1 MRESAYGPG
10 RTFWLRKSSYS
21 GSNGGQCVEV
31 CPAAGQVLVRDSK
44 YARPAESRPIIAVP
58 NDAWPTLLELALS
71 GGVGELGEAL
81 VLERRRGGDTAV
93 VDRQG
98 IELLFTAPEWDAF
111 AKGVA
116 DGQFD
121 LE

>member
-1 MRESAYGPG
+1 M
-10 RTFWLRKSSYS
+10 
-21 GSNGGQCVEV
+21 
-31 CPAAGQVLVRDSK
+31 
-44 YARPAESRPIIAVP
+44 
-58 NDAWPTLLELALS
+58 LLELALS

-81 VLERRRGGDTAV
+81 MLERRRDGDIAV
-93 VDRQG
+93 VDRRG